1 LKVAFIL
8 GIERKQRLMTVRA
21 SRPTVCQVLHSLRI
35 GGAEVLAA
43 KLARLLEAH
52 FRVVFVCLDELGE
65 LGEQLRRD
73 GFAVEVLGRRSGW
86 DWRCTWRLASFLRRR
101 RVDLIHAHQYTP
113 FFYALT
119 ARLLYH
125 GPPILFMEHGR
136 HFPDFPRR
144 KRILFNRLLLERRD
158 RIVGVGEAV
167 RQALIHN
174 EGIPPARVSVI
185 YNGIDLAKYS
195 WLCLDRVGMRKELK
209 LDANDFVII
218 QVARMDYL
226 KDHATALRT
235 AKRVASVNPNVRLVL
250 VGEGPELEKV
260 QELAQRLD
268 LTGITRFL
276 GVRKDV
282 DRLLPAA
289 DMFLLTSISEGIPL
303 TVIEAMAAAL
313 PVVATRVGG
322 MGEVVIEGTTG
333 FLAPAGDD
341 AMLADRI
348 LHIVNNPE
356 VRMRLGQAGSTRA
369 QEMFSQEQM
378 VAGYVRLFHEQLGR

>member
-1 LKVAFIL
+1 
-8 GIERKQRLMTVRA
+8 MHRA
-21 SRPTVCQVLHSLRI
+21 ARPMVCQVLHSLQV

-43 KLARLLEAH
+43 KLARLLSPH
-52 FRVVFVCLDELGE
+52 FEVVFACLDELGE

-73 GFAVEVLGRRSGW
+73 GFFVEVLGRRSGW
-86 DWRCTWRLASFLRRR
+86 DRGCTWRLARFLRRSR
-101 RVDLIHAHQYTP
+101 IDLIHAHQYTP

-125 GPPILFMEHGR
+125 RPPILFMEHGR

-158 RIVGVGEAV
+158 RVVGVGEAV

-174 EGIPPARVSVI
+174 EGIRPQRVSVI

-195 WLCLDRVGMRKELK
+195 RPCLDRVGVRKELN
-209 LDANDFVII
+209 LDVNDFVII

-235 AKRVASVNPNVRLVL
+235 LRRLADRNARVRLVL
-250 VGEGPELEKV
+250 VGDGPELEKV
-260 QELAQRLD
+260 QELAKQLD
-268 LTGITRFL
+268 LVPITRFL
-276 GVRKDV
+276 GTRKDV

-289 DMFLLTSISEGIPL
+289 DLFLLTSISEGIPL
-303 TVIEAMAAAL
+303 TVIEAMAAGL
-313 PVVATRVGG
+313 PVVATNVGG
-322 MGEVVIEGTTG
+322 MAEVVEEGKTG

-341 AMLADRI
+341 ATLADRI
-348 LHIVNNPE
+348 HHILNNSDL
-356 VRMRLGQAGSTRA
+356 RMKMGQAGKSRA
-369 QEMFSQEQM
+369 YQVFSQEQM
-378 VAGYVRLFHEQLGR
+378 VAGYVRLFHEQLGH